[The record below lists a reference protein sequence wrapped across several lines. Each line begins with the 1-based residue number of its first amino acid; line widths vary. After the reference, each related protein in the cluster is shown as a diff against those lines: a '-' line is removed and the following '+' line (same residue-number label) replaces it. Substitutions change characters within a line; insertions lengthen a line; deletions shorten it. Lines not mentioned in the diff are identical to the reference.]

1 MKHKK
6 RYFILIVIM
15 AFILLFVG
23 VCNKEP
29 QSELSIEEI
38 VAKHYEQSFEYAKT
52 FSLRYELHY
61 DAPALNRGMTYFGS
75 YRRDPYSES
84 RDLVSNDIAAED
96 VENTEYK
103 KNPYYTGYGEEV
115 TYTYVGKRLIHIP
128 ITNKPFGEGAP
139 NLVWFSMYRAE
150 YPATDDEV
158 LAAVTQEYYID
169 YEENQIVKI
178 ATYWDERDDTD
189 VLVHYLNNLK
199 EPYEVVKAPLQD
211 AKVDPPYS
219 FREEILFYDFR

>member
-6 RYFILIVIM
+6 RYFILIAIM

-29 QSELSIEEI
+29 QSDLSIEEI
-38 VAKHYEQSFEYAKT
+38 VAKHYEQGFKYVKH
-52 FSLRYELHY
+52 FNLRYELHY
-61 DAPALNRGMTYFGS
+61 DAPARSLTIGYGGS

-84 RDLVSNDIAAED
+84 RDLVSNETAAED
-96 VENTEYK
+96 VEYK
-103 KNPYYTGYGEEV
+103 KNPYYTGYGEDV
-115 TYTYVGKRLIHIP
+115 IYTYVGKRLIHISV
-128 ITNKPFGEGAP
+128 TYNGSH
-139 NLVWFSMYRAE
+139 LVWLSMYRAE

-189 VLVHYLNNLK
+189 VLVHYLDNLK
-199 EPYEVVKAPLQD
+199 EPYEVVKAKLE
-211 AKVDPPYS
+211 AVEVDPPYS